1 MIVCA
6 SCHARN
12 ANRSTFCIRC
22 GGSLVSPT
30 ERDAAAHTDTF
41 VIQPEQTPAGL
52 IDLAAMQLAEGR
64 AQAAIENCRRAIA
77 LSPGEVQAHAILG
90 MAYEQ
95 QGELPAALE
104 AYEAVVALAP
114 ERQAERQKASLLRL
128 RLGQH
133 AETCV
138 PRQAPRG
145 TRPAG
150 PAFPFVDTVKA
161 LVAKNP
167 PLYAGLASGLVIF
180 LLGTLFIVSANRA
193 QASRARDAQYTQ
205 EVRSADEALANQ
217 QYAEASIHYAAA
229 WRLRQDDPQMQ
240 ARWQQAYQLSQSQ
253 PQLGQT
259 AGQLAQMPKYI
270 PNTNPNRN
278 PFEPVPIGGTVPPVD
293 GAVTPGVA
301 QQAVPPPTVTE
312 RPPLPYETVRESAR
326 SVPQQVQSTTPS
338 SRRQLPSP
346 FGPAQPISAVADKN
360 TKPVATAPPPPVD
373 TTLHKQS
380 GEVTIWMSDKQPAPR
395 QAEPA
400 ASSGPNPEALR
411 SRGER
416 AAQANQISDAILYLN
431 QAASA
436 FESRA
441 HQDPAQAA
449 ISRQAAKSCRERI
462 DVLRSTQ

>member
-22 GGSLVSPT
+22 GGSLVT
-30 ERDAAAHTDTF
+30 AGERDPSAHTDTF

-52 IDLAAMQLAEGR
+52 VDLAATQLAEGR
-64 AQAAIENCRRAIA
+64 AQAAVENCRRAIA

-95 QGELPAALE
+95 QGELAAALE

-114 ERQAERQKASLLRL
+114 ERQAERQKAALLRL

-133 AETCV
+133 TETPG
-138 PRQAPRG
+138 PRHAHG

-150 PAFPFVDTVKA
+150 PVFPFMDRVKA
-161 LVAKNP
+161 LVATNP

-180 LLGTLFIVSANRA
+180 LLGTIFIISANRA
-193 QASRARDAQYTQ
+193 QATRARDGQYTQ
-205 EVRSADEALANQ
+205 EVRLGDEALANQ

-229 WRLRQDDPQMQ
+229 WQIRQDDPQLQ
-240 ARWQQAYQLSQSQ
+240 ARWGQAYQLAQSQ
-253 PQLGQT
+253 PQLGQVGPV
-259 AGQLAQMPKYI
+259 AQLPKYI

-278 PFEPVPIGGTVPPVD
+278 PFEPVPIGANGVPPD
-293 GAVTPGVA
+293 AAALAAGAA
-301 QQAVPPPTVTE
+301 QAVPPPTVVPE
-312 RPPLPYETVRESAR
+312 RPPLPYETVHEQAR
-326 SVPQQVQSTTPS
+326 SVPPPTTPVPGGHS
-338 SRRQLPSP
+338 TRPSP
-346 FGPAQPISAVADKN
+346 FGPSQPISAVPGTN
-360 TKPVATAPPPPVD
+360 VKPVPTPAPAAD
-373 TTLHKQS
+373 TTLHKS
-380 GEVTIWMSDKQPAPR
+380 GGEVTIWMSDKQPAPR
-395 QAEPA
+395 PQAEPA
-400 ASSGPNPEALR
+400 NPSANPEALR
-411 SRGER
+411 SRGEH
-416 AAQANQISDAILYLN
+416 AAATNQISEAIVYLN